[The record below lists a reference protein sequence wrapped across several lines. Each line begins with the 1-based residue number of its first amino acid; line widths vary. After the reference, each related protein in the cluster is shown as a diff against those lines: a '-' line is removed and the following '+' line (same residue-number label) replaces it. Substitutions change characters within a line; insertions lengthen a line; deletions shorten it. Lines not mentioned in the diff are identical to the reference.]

1 MGEFL
6 GTRVKEVDTAAV
18 RTNPDT
24 VGRLAVKA
32 CVRDNNLFGSQYD
45 LTIDKIQV

>member
-24 VGRLAVKA
+24 SGDWRKGLAR
-32 CVRDNNLFGSQYD
+32 CVAYSAVVAGGLRRCRFS
-45 LTIDKIQV
+45 